1 MGRDLTRELDDLSA
15 LWEGQ
20 FPYPGQ
26 EGFEEP
32 RTLEELRRT
41 LRERERALRE
51 LGEVDGGVLSED
63 RSLEER
69 VLFLQDQTQDVTRAR
84 EELQAFISDTD
95 AQAGALFSQALQ
107 GIDRRFNELFR
118 RLFGGGEGRLM
129 LTEGL
134 SLWDAGVEVMAR
146 PPGKTPQHL
155 GQLSGGEQSLTGIA
169 LLFAAME
176 VAGAPLAVLDEVDA
190 ALDEAN
196 LKRFAALAEECART
210 RQLIVMTHR
219 RYTMERAQVLYGVTM
234 SEPGLSQVVGVR
246 LEDWT

>member
-1 MGRDLTRELDDLSA
+1 MLFRS
-15 LWEGQ
+15 
-20 FPYPGQ
+20 
-26 EGFEEP
+26 
-32 RTLEELRRT
+32 
-41 LRERERALRE
+41 RERALRE
-51 LGEVDGGVLSED
+51 LGEVDGRVLSED

-176 VAGAPLAVLDEVDA
+176 VAGAPLAVLDEVGA